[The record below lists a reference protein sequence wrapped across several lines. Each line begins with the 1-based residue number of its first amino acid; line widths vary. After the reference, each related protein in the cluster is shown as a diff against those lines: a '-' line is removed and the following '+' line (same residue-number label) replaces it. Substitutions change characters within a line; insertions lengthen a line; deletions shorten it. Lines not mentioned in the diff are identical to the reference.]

1 MRPTFAYMPII
12 VIPFSL
18 VACAAEEH
26 SGTTSPID
34 VRNSE
39 GLCPVTNV
47 INEIPGAEKIIA
59 VDIFPVEPESPD
71 LRATSSQCHEEDG
84 TPVDCPNFD
93 VSLVEADMELD
104 EHYGTGE
111 LDDYAAGTIL
121 TRNFKLD
128 GDGGMILL
136 EDTGKLE
143 SDGVTGTFEVF
154 DEGNA
159 FIASTIYEFGNCEW
173 TKLGLNRFDEYVLAI
188 EVGAPGAEPELRQ
201 NTWFH
206 IDASIWTKFA
216 DFDYQCRVTV
226 GGTRYE
232 ARLSLENQFVYALS
246 AVDAATG
253 GVIDTRSS
261 VIGAPVEIDDTL
273 AVSAGGLEA
282 RLAATSLA
290 RWDARTP
297 ATKRDGDLPE
307 QFVRL
312 DRMPDPARSAGAWT
326 CETVAK

>member
-1 MRPTFAYMPII
+1 MVHTYMR
-12 VIPFSL
+12 L
-18 VACAAEEH
+18 VAIPLTLLACSAEEH
-26 SGTTSPID
+26 SAGTTSPID

-59 VDIFPVEPESPD
+59 VNIFPVEPESPD

-84 TPVDCPNFD
+84 TPVVCPNFD
-93 VSLVEADMELD
+93 VSLVEADQELD

-111 LDDYAAGTIL
+111 LDEYAAGSIL
-121 TRNFKLD
+121 TRDFKLD

-136 EDTGKLE
+136 EETGKLE
-143 SDGVTGTFEVF
+143 SDGITGTFEVF
-154 DEGNA
+154 NEGSSL
-159 FIASTIYEFGNCEW
+159 IASTIYEFGNCEW
-173 TKLGLNRFDEYVLAI
+173 TKLGLNRFDEYVLAL
-188 EVGAPGAEPELRQ
+188 EVGELHQ

-216 DFDYQCRVTV
+216 DFDYQCRATV
-226 GGTRYE
+226 GATRYE
-232 ARLSLENQFVYALS
+232 TRLSLEQQFVYELR

-253 GVIDTRSS
+253 NVIDARSS
-261 VIGAPVEIDDTL
+261 VIGAPVEIDDAL
-273 AVSAGGLEA
+273 VVSAGGLDA

-297 ATKRDGDLPE
+297 ASQRDGDLPE

-312 DRMPDPARSAGAWT
+312 DRMPDPARSVGAWT
-326 CETVAK
+326 CETVAR